1 MFCRPLGHHG
11 LHLPA
16 SLHPPPDSRPT
27 SRTGASARNLP
38 TSLWL
43 PLPPAPHLPLPLL
56 FLPSG
61 PPPHPHPT
69 STSALLSGWLCP
81 STRFST
87 RPLLFSFS
95 FSGLTSQV
103 SAPFSRPLFLPLQLH
118 PRTPAPPSDLPPTD
132 RHMDTALHFRLHPL
146 PSRQLLLTRCVGS
159 IEGGCGEEKG
169 SVSPVERNP
178 QCPVER
184 GPQCPEALPSGSQP

>member
-1 MFCRPLGHHG
+1 MFYRPLGHHG

-43 PLPPAPHLPLPLL
+43 PP
-56 FLPSG
+56 
-61 PPPHPHPT
+61 PPPHTCPFLCYFSPAAPCPT
-69 STSALLSGWLCP
+69 STSALLSGWPCP

-159 IEGGCGEEKG
+159 IEGGCGQEKG
-169 SVSPVERNP
+169 SVSLVERNP